1 MRFYDIFNGSDVRVE
16 NPQNDSQVF
25 GLNCPGSTGAIFSES
40 AWYEMCLGEDN
51 D

>member
-40 AWYEMCLGEDN
+40 A
-51 D
+51 